1 MARRAKKA
9 SSSQALVAES
19 QPRSAASE
27 AYRTLRTNIQF
38 ASLDRPHRILVV
50 TSASSGE
57 GKTTTTANFGIV
69 CAQSG
74 TRVCLI
80 DADLRRPALHK
91 LFGLTNAI
99 GLTTAL
105 VEDQPISK
113 VAQTTRVPNL
123 SVLTSGP
130 LPPNPA
136 EMVGSRRMR
145 ELLEHGTADFDLL
158 LCDTPPVVA
167 VADAVSLAAQCDGV
181 ILVVRTGTVPHE
193 VVKRAATQIESVKGR
208 ILGVL
213 LNSVDLRRDGYY
225 YDYYRYYHAYYGS
238 EEHKGSGGDKDTT

>member
-1 MARRAKKA
+1 MARHNKKGAA
-9 SSSQALVAES
+9 SQSLIAES
-19 QPRSAASE
+19 QPRSPASE

-69 CAQSG
+69 CAQAG

-80 DADLRRPALHK
+80 DADLRRPSLHK
-91 LFGLTNAI
+91 VFGVANTV

-105 VEDQPISK
+105 VEDQSIAK
-113 VAQTTRVPNL
+113 VAQATRVPNL
-123 SVLTSGP
+123 SILTSGP

-145 ELLEHGTADFDLL
+145 ELLEQATADFDLL

-225 YDYYRYYHAYYGS
+225 YDYYRYYHSYYGS
-238 EEHKGSGGDKDTT
+238 EDASGDKHDGS

>member
-1 MARRAKKA
+1 MAKRAKKGAA
-9 SSSQALVAES
+9 SSSTGGLIAET
-19 QPRSAASE
+19 QPRSAAAE

-38 ASLDRPHRILVV
+38 ASLDQPHRTLVV

-69 CAQSG
+69 CAEAG

-91 LFGLTNAI
+91 IFGLTNEK

-105 VEDQPISK
+105 LEDQAIAK
-113 VAQTTRVPNL
+113 LAQPTRTPNL

-136 EMVGSRRMR
+136 ELVGSRRMR
-145 ELLEHGTADFDLL
+145 ELLEHATADFDLL

-167 VADAVSLAAQCDGV
+167 VADAVALASHCDGV
-181 ILVVRTGTVPHE
+181 ILVVRTGGVPHE
-193 VVKRAATQIESVKGR
+193 VVKRARLQIEAVKGR

-213 LNSVDLRRDGYY
+213 LNSVNLRRDGYY
-225 YDYYRYYHAYYGS
+225 YDYYRYYHAYYS
-238 EEHKGSGGDKDTT
+238 SDEQSGGNRKK

>member
-1 MARRAKKA
+1 MAKREKTGA
-9 SSSQALVAES
+9 SSPSQLIVDS

-38 ASLDRPHRILVV
+38 ASLDRPHRTLVIA
-50 TSASSGE
+50 SASSGE
-57 GKTTTTANFGIV
+57 GKTTTTANFGIA
-69 CAQSG
+69 CAQAG

-80 DADLRRPALHK
+80 DSDLRRPALHK
-91 LFGLTNAI
+91 LFDLANTQ

-105 VEDQPISK
+105 VEDQPVVK
-113 VAQTTRVPNL
+113 LAQATRVPNL

-145 ELLEHGTADFDLL
+145 ELLERATEDFDLL
-158 LCDTPPVVA
+158 LCDTPPIVA

-181 ILVVRTGTVPHE
+181 ILVVRTGKVPHE
-193 VVKRAATQIESVKGR
+193 VVKRVATQIEAVKGR

-213 LNSVDLRRDGYY
+213 LNGVDIRRDGYY
-225 YDYYRYYHAYYGS
+225 YDYYRYYHAYYGTDG
-238 EEHKGSGGDKDTT
+238 HKGGDHK